1 LTAVN
6 SGTNNDETRALS
18 RSRRAAAANKMVAP
32 PPPTLAVRHAG
43 APPPF
48 GPGAARR
55 GVERANGDITLYV
68 TPEIVK
74 NTDAHAE
81 ELQQGT
87 SAAVITGRQ
96 EDPGEAPW
104 KRLKWNC

>member
-1 LTAVN
+1 
-6 SGTNNDETRALS
+6 
-18 RSRRAAAANKMVAP
+18 
-32 PPPTLAVRHAG
+32 
-43 APPPF
+43 
-48 GPGAARR
+48 
-55 GVERANGDITLYV
+55 VERANGDITLYV

-74 NTDAHAE
+74 NTDVHAE
-81 ELQQGT
+81 ELQQDT

>member
-1 LTAVN
+1 
-6 SGTNNDETRALS
+6 
-18 RSRRAAAANKMVAP
+18 
-32 PPPTLAVRHAG
+32 
-43 APPPF
+43 
-48 GPGAARR
+48 
-55 GVERANGDITLYV
+55 VERANGDITLYV

-74 NTDAHAE
+74 NTDRLDVHAE

-96 EDPGEAPW
+96 GDPGEAPW